1 MWSADPPRMT
11 APPGRGPE
19 FRNLDPV
26 RAELAL
32 PRRLVTTRVFIV
44 LGCLSLRLALAAEV
58 PVEKTQESAA
68 NSSTACLECH
78 SDGKLKMK
86 KAGHVM
92 SLFADQTLLAK
103 SAHRSLD
110 CIDCHEGFDA
120 EKLPHQTPL
129 KPVDC
134 AACHEDT
141 GRKHCFHRR
150 LALSP
155 APKGDDTACA
165 ACHGTHAVAPLK
177 SADFPFARAQQTDAC
192 GRCHQPARDQFLASA
207 HAKALAAGMIEAPAC
222 LDCHRLP
229 VARRPEDKLQ
239 IELKLAQT
247 TLCESCHLKKS
258 EVGARTL
265 RGSKFVSSFDKSVH
279 GAALQ
284 RGIVDAANCV
294 DCHGSHEMNQA
305 MVAGSRVNKA
315 HLPGTCARC
324 HKTQTAE
331 YNFSVHAVALRKGN
345 LDSPVCTDCHGE
357 HDILAH
363 TNPEAPVYARNV
375 AQDVCASCHAS
386 VRLTKKYGL
395 AADSFQTF
403 SDSYHGLAGRGG
415 ATAVVNCASCHSSHA
430 IKSHLDPTSTTYQD
444 NLVVTCGQC
453 HTGVNKRFTTG
464 RVHVSPEQRAE
475 SPILYWIA
483 NIYVILIFLVIGG
496 MTLHNLLDFVHKLL
510 RKLAMEKGEIPE
522 EPVAHRLYLRLT
534 VHERL
539 QHAALAL
546 SFILLVLT
554 GFMLRYPE
562 AWWVVGI
569 RSVSSSAFVARGL
582 LHRLAGVVLIAAGL
596 WHLGYLGFTPK
607 GRRLFLDLLPAWRDL
622 TDPWK
627 VLRHNLGFAPEKPK
641 FDRFSYIEK
650 AEYWALIW
658 GTVLMGVT
666 GVILWFDNTSMGLFT
681 KLGFD
686 ISRTVHFYEAVLAT
700 LAILVWHFYFVIFNP
715 DIYPMNLAW
724 LTGHVSEREMIEDH
738 PLELERLKQGE
749 QAEKP
754 APAPKPDSSPDKPAS

>member
-1 MWSADPPRMT
+1 MMLWTNPSSS
-11 APPGRGPE
+11 GSKSG
-19 FRNLDPV
+19 NLAPV
-26 RAELAL
+26 RAEPVL
-32 PRRLVTTRVFIV
+32 PRQRVTTRMFIV
-44 LGCLSLRLALAAEV
+44 LGCFSLRLALAADA
-58 PVEKTQESAA
+58 PVEKTKGSAA
-68 NSSTACLECH
+68 NSTAACLECH
-78 SDGKLKMK
+78 SDATLKTK
-86 KAGHVM
+86 QAGRLV

-103 SAHRSLD
+103 SAHRSLE
-110 CIDCHEGFDA
+110 CIDCHEGFDV
-120 EKLPHQTPL
+120 EKLPHQTPQ

-134 AACHEDT
+134 AACHENT
-141 GRKHCFHRR
+141 ARKHSFHPR

-155 APKGDDTACA
+155 VPTGDDTTCA
-165 ACHGTHAVAPLK
+165 ACHGTHAVAGLTA
-177 SADFPFARAQQTDAC
+177 ADFPFARAQQTETC
-192 GRCHQPARDQFLASA
+192 GRCHRPARDQFLASA
-207 HAKALAAGMIEAPAC
+207 HGHAVVAGMTEAPAC

-229 VARRPEDKLQ
+229 VARRPEDKLR

-247 TLCESCHLKKS
+247 TLCESCHLKRS
-258 EVGARTL
+258 AVGDRTL
-265 RGSKFVSSFDKSVH
+265 LGSKFVSSFDQSVH

-315 HLPGTCARC
+315 NLPVTCARC

-363 TNPEAPVYARNV
+363 TNPDAPVYARNV

-386 VRLTKKYGL
+386 ARLTRKYGL

-415 ATAVVNCASCHSSHA
+415 AAVVVNCASCHSSHA
-430 IKSHLDPTSTTYQD
+430 IKSHLDPTSTTYRN

-453 HTGVNKRFTTG
+453 HTGVNRRFTTG
-464 RVHVSPEQRAE
+464 RVHVSPEQRAA

-483 NIYVILIFLVIGG
+483 NVYVILIFVVIGV
-496 MTLHNLLDFVHKLL
+496 MTLHNLLDFTRKLL
-510 RKLAMEKGEIPE
+510 RKLAMEKGEIPG

-539 QHAALAL
+539 QHAVLAL

-582 LHRLAGVVLIAAGL
+582 LHRLAGVVLITAGL
-596 WHLGYLGFTPK
+596 WHLGYLGFTLK
-607 GRRLFLDLLPAWRDL
+607 GRRLFLDLLPVWRDL

-627 VLRHNLGFAPEKPK
+627 VLRYNLGFAPEKPK

-658 GTVLMGVT
+658 GTVLMGAT
-666 GVILWFDNTSMGLFT
+666 GVILWFDNTSMGLLT

-724 LTGHVSEREMIEDH
+724 LTGRVSEREMIEDH
-738 PLELERLKQGE
+738 PLELARLKQGE
-749 QAEKP
+749 LASKPPP
-754 APAPKPDSSPDKPAS
+754 APTPGSKPDASPDKPAP